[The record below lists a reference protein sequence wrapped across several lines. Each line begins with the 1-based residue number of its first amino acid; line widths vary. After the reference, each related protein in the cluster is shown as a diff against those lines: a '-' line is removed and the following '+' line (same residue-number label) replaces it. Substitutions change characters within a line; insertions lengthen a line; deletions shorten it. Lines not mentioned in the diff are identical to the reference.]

1 MQLLALKITISEMK
15 ISLDWIN
22 NRLRHCE
29 RKEKHSELEYIFI
42 GIIQTKAQRK
52 KKVKKINQQILINH
66 W

>member
-29 RKEKHSELEYIFI
+29 RKEKHSELEYVFI

-52 KKVKKINQQILINH
+52 KRLKK
-66 W
+66 